1 MHAGLLCCL
10 TDSPR
15 NLTLSPHFKCIK
27 SAAQSFVESDRA
39 GMEGETLT
47 FIARLWNLDN
57 SGKISATALT
67 VAAFQA
73 KYPELEVPCGIDQE
87 KAAEG
92 IIYLSISQSSCHFV
106 FICFRK

>member
-1 MHAGLLCCL
+1 MLI
-10 TDSPR
+10 S
-15 NLTLSPHFKCIK
+15 K
-27 SAAQSFVESDRA
+27 SAAQSFVENDRS
-39 GMEGETLT
+39 GIEGETLT
-47 FIARLWNLDN
+47 FKVNFGNPDN

-92 IIYLSISQSSCHFV
+92 IA
-106 FICFRK
+106 K